1 MVIATIYVYSEKA
14 RNATHR
20 LVYTHIF
27 SLLYELRGPR
37 SNGIP
42 VAVSTPCV
50 QVLVLIQF
58 PNKSN
63 FGEVADSKT
72 EAGNKQGKPGATL
85 SVRK

>member
-1 MVIATIYVYSEKA
+1 MVTPTIYVYNEKA
-14 RNATHR
+14 RNATYR
-20 LVYTHIF
+20 LVYTHLF
-27 SLLYELRGPR
+27 SLLCELRGPR
-37 SNGIP
+37 SNDIP
-42 VAVSTPCV
+42 VAVSTPRV

-72 EAGNKQGKPGATL
+72 GAGNIQGKPGATL